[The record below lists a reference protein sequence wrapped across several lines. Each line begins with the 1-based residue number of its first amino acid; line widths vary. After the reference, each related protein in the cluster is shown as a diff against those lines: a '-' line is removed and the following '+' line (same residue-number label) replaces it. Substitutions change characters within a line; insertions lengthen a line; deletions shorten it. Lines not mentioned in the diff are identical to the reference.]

1 MITRTRGGA
10 YYEYCRTMKK
20 FLDRIDE
27 TLWVRFTLVNPWE
40 FYGLGNEKKVEMMKE
55 GLIAAKAKEAD
66 VCRQLDRFKRINDE
80 VQKLKEKFAQWDAKE

>member
-1 MITRTRGGA
+1 
-10 YYEYCRTMKK
+10 MKQSSIVQWIAIPF
-20 FLDRIDE
+20 FLNNSIGR
-27 TLWVRFTLVNPWE
+27 
-40 FYGLGNEKKVEMMKE
+40 MMAK